1 MVESD
6 APLDAVRN
14 ALAACAG
21 DAPLRDSAAALLGTL
36 GYRSELTEDLG
47 GVAELVNWLD
57 DARDEPLTEK
67 QRQMFEPWR
76 AANIV
81 FQFTDDDIKPIH
93 QAELFVGTFDRGR
106 AKSFLFVAADLE
118 PRPGNRPYSRTD
130 LTTMTRV
137 VNSRLAMPVILLFRH
152 GETLTLAAVHRRAHK
167 RDDARDVLERVTLI
181 KDIRAADPHRA
192 HLDILCE
199 LALQDHIRAGVR
211 TFDDLHK
218 AWERVLDIEELNR
231 RFYRELFAWFERA
244 AGECTLPDD
253 GAGDGF
259 RERHVIRLITRLLF
273 IWFLKEKGLVPE
285 RLFEDSFA
293 SAALV
298 NHAPERSDYYQAVLQ
313 NLFFATLNTPIDQRA
328 FSNRSQRT
336 HRDFSLY
343 RYRDLLTDP
352 GGFVTSLK
360 AVPFVNGGLFDCL
373 DDFESRTAGGRR
385 IDVFTDNET
394 QRNDLHVPARLFLDN
409 EGLFPLFR
417 KFKFTVEENTPID
430 QEAALDPELLGRAF
444 EHLLAAYN
452 PETRETARKTTGSYY
467 TPRKVVD
474 YMVHEALTEA
484 LAHAAEPA
492 DGDGKWWRER
502 IDYLLDHSAAMD
514 DASELF
520 EDAERHALVAAIAK
534 ITVLDPAVGS
544 GAFPMAILQTF
555 TLALRRLD
563 RDNALW
569 EKHQKQ
575 RAADRAERAFD
586 TRDQHERDAE
596 LTGISATFEKYQQS
610 DFGRKLYLIQNS
622 IFGVDIQP
630 IACQIAKLRFFIS
643 LVIEQEA
650 DPAANNLGVR
660 PLPNLET
667 RFVATDTLLGLDRPK
682 QLGLTSERVGQL
694 HLALQTN
701 RERHFHA
708 GDRNAKIEARN
719 VDSQLRSAL
728 AAELEKLGFPTGAAA
743 KVAAWDPYDQNAS
756 ADWFDAEYMFGASDG
771 FDVVIGN
778 PPYVRAD
785 SGARHLN
792 MRKRIKDSG
801 QYETLY
807 EKWDLYIPFVER
819 GYRLLSP
826 GGFATMIVS
835 DAYCHSKYAQR
846 SQEWFL
852 KHSRVLRLDFFSK
865 IQIFDAT
872 VRNVTYLFQR
882 ADGQHNRPRR
892 RVHDPEFGIVRE
904 LPSDEQCNLTH
915 RVFFPE
921 DGDTQEFLT
930 GSSGTIAL
938 AEICYVTKGMVVHAN
953 EKIARGAFALRD
965 LVQEHRDARH
975 PKPFVEGKHLARWL
989 PATRK
994 WLEWGTDRAPVLFS
1008 RPTFPG
1014 LYEVEEKLLSVD
1026 MAAGEGKL
1034 QVAYDSERLHHNHS
1048 AWSFVPWHQL
1058 AGIRNRSIKK
1068 QTRYR
1073 DERPRRED
1081 LPARESL
1088 EETSRR
1094 FDTKFLLGVMNST
1107 AARDFLRA
1115 NRRSNLHL
1123 YPDDWKKLPI
1133 PDVTSKEQ
1141 VPVAALVDQI
1151 LAAKR
1156 TDPQAEIAALEDEID
1171 QLVYTLY
1178 GLTEEEAL
1186 QSRGSN
1192 ALARRP

>member
-1 MVESD
+1 
-6 APLDAVRN
+6 
-14 ALAACAG
+14 
-21 DAPLRDSAAALLGTL
+21 
-36 GYRSELTEDLG
+36 
-47 GVAELVNWLD
+47 
-57 DARDEPLTEK
+57 
-67 QRQMFEPWR
+67 
-76 AANIV
+76 
-81 FQFTDDDIKPIH
+81 
-93 QAELFVGTFDRGR
+93 
-106 AKSFLFVAADLE
+106 
-118 PRPGNRPYSRTD
+118 
-130 LTTMTRV
+130 MTRV
-137 VNSRLAMPVILLFRH
+137 VNSRLAMPVILVFRH

-167 RDDARDVLERVTLI
+167 RDDARDVLERVTLV

-199 LALQDHIRAGVR
+199 LALEDHIRAGVR

-244 AGECTLPDD
+244 AAECTFPDD
-253 GAGDGF
+253 GAGEGF
-259 RERHVIRLITRLLF
+259 SERHVIRLITRLLF

-285 RLFEDSFA
+285 RLFDEDFA
-293 SAALV
+293 NAALA
-298 NHAPERSDYYQAVLQ
+298 NHDPKRTDYYQAVLQ
-313 NLFFATLNTPIDQRA
+313 NLFFATLNTRIDQRA
-328 FSNRSQRT
+328 FSSRSQRS
-336 HRDFSLY
+336 HRDFSRY
-343 RYRDLLTDP
+343 RYRDLLTDAD
-352 GGFVTSLK
+352 GFVDSLK

-373 DDFESRTAGGRR
+373 DEFESRTAGGRR

-394 QRNDLHVPARLFLDN
+394 QRADLHVPARLFFGRD
-409 EGLFPLFR
+409 GLFPLFR
-417 KFKFTVEENTPID
+417 KYKFTVEENTPID
-430 QEAALDPELLGRAF
+430 QEVALDPELLGRAF

-484 LAHAAEPA
+484 LANAAEPA

-502 IDYLLDHSAAMD
+502 IDYLLDHSDVMD
-514 DASELF
+514 DASALF

-544 GAFPMAILQTF
+544 GAFPMAILQTL

-563 RDNALW
+563 PDNALW
-569 EKHQKQ
+569 EEHQKQ
-575 RAADRAERAFD
+575 RAAERAERAFD
-586 TRDQHERDAE
+586 TRDKRERDAE
-596 LTGISATFEKYQQS
+596 LTGISDTFEKYRQS
-610 DFGRKLYLIQNS
+610 DYGRKLFLIQNS

-650 DPAANNLGVR
+650 DPATNNLGVR

-667 RFVATDTLLGLDRPK
+667 RFVATDTLLGLERPT
-682 QLGLTSERVGQL
+682 QLGLTSDRVGQL
-694 HLALQTN
+694 HQALQAN

-708 GDRNAKIEARN
+708 GDRNVKIEARN

-728 AAELEKLGFPTGAAA
+728 AAELENLGFPAGAAA

-785 SGARHLN
+785 SGAQHLN
-792 MRKRIKDSG
+792 IRKRIKDSE

-846 SQEWFL
+846 SQEWVL
-852 KHSRVLRLDFFSK
+852 KHSRILRLDFFSK
-865 IQIFDAT
+865 IQIFDAA
-872 VRNVTYLFQR
+872 VRNVTYLLQKV
-882 ADGQHNRPRR
+882 DGHHNRPRR

-921 DGDTQEFLT
+921 DNDTQEFLA
-930 GSSGTIAL
+930 GSSGTIPL

-965 LVQEHRDARH
+965 LVQEHKDARH

-989 PATRK
+989 PATQK
-994 WLEWGTDRAPVLFS
+994 WLEWGTDRAPLLFS
-1008 RPTFPG
+1008 RPTFPE
-1014 LYEVEEKLLSVD
+1014 LYEVMEKLLVQRTPGPDPKICYDDRGLHFTESSV
-1026 MAAGEGKL
+1026 GL
-1034 QVAYDSERLHHNHS
+1034 VS
-1048 AWSFVPWHQL
+1048 WHRL
-1058 AGIRNRSIKK
+1058 AGVRNRSIKK

-1073 DERPRRED
+1073 NERPRRVD

-1094 FDTKFLLGVMNST
+1094 FDMKFVLGVMNST
-1107 AARDFLRA
+1107 VARDFLRA

-1141 VPVAALVDQI
+1141 APVAALVDQI

-1156 TDPQAEIAALEDEID
+1156 TDPQAEIAALEDKID
-1171 QLVYTLY
+1171 QLVYALY
-1178 GLTEEEAL
+1178 GLTEDEAP
-1186 QSRGSN
+1186 QSRGSS

>member
-1 MVESD
+1 MPERD
-6 APLDAVRN
+6 ARREAVRV

-21 DAPLRDSAAALLGTL
+21 NGRVRDHAAALLDAL
-36 GYRSELTEDLG
+36 GYRSELRENIG
-47 GVAELVNWLD
+47 SVEAFVNWLD
-57 DARDEPLTEK
+57 HDPDHPLTEK
-67 QRQMFEPWR
+67 QRQAFKPWR
-76 AANIV
+76 AADIV
-81 FQFTDDDIKPIH
+81 FQFTD
-93 QAELFVGTFDRGR
+93 AEIAGQSGLFAEPFDRGR
-106 AKSFLFVAADLE
+106 AKSFLFVAADLDTL
-118 PRPGNRPYSRTD
+118 PGDRPYGRTD
-130 LTTMTRV
+130 LATMTRV

-152 GETLTLAAVHRRAHK
+152 GETLTLAAVQRRAHR
-167 RDDARDVLERVTLI
+167 RDDSRDVLERVTLI
-181 KDIRAADPHRA
+181 KDIRAANPHRA

-199 LALQDHIRAGVR
+199 LALEDHIRAGVR

-244 AGECTLPDD
+244 AAECTFPDD
-253 GAGDGF
+253 GSGEGF
-259 RERHVIRLITRLLF
+259 RERHIIRLITRLLF

-293 SAALV
+293 AAALA

-328 FSNRSQRT
+328 FSSRSQRT

-352 GGFVTSLK
+352 DGFVTSLK
-360 AVPFVNGGLFDCL
+360 AIPFVNGGLFDCL
-373 DDFESRTAGGRR
+373 DDFQSLTTGGRS

-394 QRNDLHVPARLFLDN
+394 QRADLHAPARLFFGSD
-409 EGLFPLFR
+409 GLFPLFR
-417 KFKFTVEENTPID
+417 KYKFTVEENTPID
-430 QEAALDPELLGRAF
+430 QEVALDPELLGRAF

-484 LAHAAEPA
+484 LANAVEPA
-492 DGDGKWWRER
+492 DSDGKWWRDR
-502 IDYLLDHSAAMD
+502 IDYLLDHSDAMD
-514 DASELF
+514 DAHELF
-520 EDAERHALVAAIAK
+520 DETERKAVVRSIANLK
-534 ITVLDPAVGS
+534 VLDPAVGS
-544 GAFPMAILQTF
+544 GAFPMAILQTL

-563 RDNALW
+563 PDNTLW
-569 EKHQKQ
+569 EALQKQ
-575 RAADRAERAFD
+575 RAADRAGRAFD
-586 TRDQHERDAE
+586 TRDQRERDVE
-596 LTGISATFEKYQQS
+596 LAGISNTFEKYRQS

-643 LVIEQEA
+643 LVIEQKA
-650 DPAANNLGVR
+650 DPTANNLGVR

-667 RFVATDTLLGLDRPK
+667 RFVATDALLGLEGPK
-682 QLGLTSERVGQL
+682 QLGLTSDRVGQL
-694 HLALQTN
+694 HQALQAN

-708 GDRNAKIEARN
+708 GDRNAKIELRN
-719 VDSQLRSAL
+719 VDSQLRNAL
-728 AAELEKLGFPTGAAA
+728 AAELENLGLPAGAAA

-756 ADWFDAEYMFGASDG
+756 ADWFDAEYMFGVSRG

-785 SGARHLN
+785 SGARHLD
-792 MRKRIKDSG
+792 MRNRIKDSG

-819 GYRLLSP
+819 GYRLLSA

-852 KHSRVLRLDFFSK
+852 KHSRILRLDFFSK

-921 DGDTQEFLT
+921 DGDTQEFLA

-953 EKIARGAFALRD
+953 EKTARGAFALRD
-965 LVQEHRDARH
+965 LVQEHRDTRH

-994 WLEWGTDRAPVLFS
+994 WLEWGSDRAPALFS

-1034 QVAYDSERLHHNHS
+1034 RVAYDSERLHHNHS

-1058 AGIRNRSIKK
+1058 AGIRNRSLKK

-1073 DERPRRED
+1073 NEKPRRPD
-1081 LPARESL
+1081 LPAREFL

-1094 FDTKFLLGVMNST
+1094 FDVKFLLGVMNST

-1141 VPVAALVDQI
+1141 APVAALVNQI
-1151 LAAKR
+1151 LAAKH
-1156 TDPQAEIAALEDEID
+1156 TDPQAKIASLEDEID
-1171 QLVYTLY
+1171 RLVYSLY
-1178 GLTEEEAL
+1178 GLAEQGNAAVT
-1186 QSRGSN
+1186 GS
-1192 ALARRP
+1192 

>member
-1 MVESD
+1 MPERD
-6 APLDAVRN
+6 AGPDAVRN
-14 ALAACAG
+14 ALAACIG
-21 DAPLRDSAAALLGTL
+21 GGRFKDHAAVLLGAL

-47 GVAELVNWLD
+47 SVEEFVNWLD
-57 DARDEPLTEK
+57 DDPDHPLTDK
-67 QRQMFEPWR
+67 QRQVFNPWR
-76 AANIV
+76 TADIV
-81 FQFTDDDIKPIH
+81 FQFTDANIAG
-93 QAELFVGTFDRGR
+93 QSGLFAEPFDRGR

-130 LTTMTRV
+130 LGTMTRV
-137 VNSRLAMPVILLFRH
+137 VNSRLAMPVIPLFRH
-152 GETLTLAAVHRRAHK
+152 GETLTLAAVQRRAHK
-167 RDDARDVLERVTLI
+167 RDDSRDVLERVTLI

-199 LALQDHIRAGVR
+199 LALEDHIRAGVR
-211 TFDDLHK
+211 TFGDLHK
-218 AWERVLDIEELNR
+218 AWERVLDIEKLNR

-244 AGECTLPDD
+244 AGECGFPDD
-253 GAGDGF
+253 GTGDGST
-259 RERHVIRLITRLLF
+259 ERHVIRLITRLLF
-273 IWFLKEKGLVPE
+273 IWFLKEKGLVSE
-285 RLFEDSFA
+285 RLFDERFA
-293 SAALV
+293 RAALV
-298 NHAPERSDYYQAVLQ
+298 NHNPERSDYYQAVLQ
-313 NLFFATLNTPIDQRA
+313 NLFFATLNTPIDKRA
-328 FSNRSQRT
+328 FSSRSQKT

-343 RYRDLLTDP
+343 RYRDLLADP
-352 GGFVTSLK
+352 DNFIESLE
-360 AVPFVNGGLFDCL
+360 AIPFVNGGLFDCL
-373 DDFESRTAGGRR
+373 DDFEGQTAGGRR
-385 IDVFTDNET
+385 VDVFTDNET
-394 QRNDLHVPARLFLDN
+394 QRGDLDVPARLLFDN
-409 EGLFPLFR
+409 AGLFPLFR

-430 QEAALDPELLGRAF
+430 QEVALDPELLGRVF

-484 LAHAAEPA
+484 LANAANSAE
-492 DGDGKWWRER
+492 GDGKWWRER
-502 IDYLLDHSAAMD
+502 IDYLLDHSSTRA
-514 DASELF
+514 DAGDFF
-520 EDAERHALVAAIAK
+520 ETDEKQSLVTAIAK
-534 ITVLDPAVGS
+534 LKVLDPAVGS
-544 GAFPMAILQTF
+544 GAFPMAILQTL

-563 RDNALW
+563 PDNSLW
-569 EKHQKQ
+569 ETLQKQ
-575 RAADRAERAFD
+575 RATERAGRAFD
-586 TRDQHERDAE
+586 TCDQRERDTELAE
-596 LTGISATFEKYQQS
+596 ISDTFEKYRTT

-622 IFGVDIQP
+622 VFGVDIQP

-643 LVIEQEA
+643 LVIEQMA
-650 DPAANNLGVR
+650 DPTADNLGIR

-667 RFVATDTLLGLDRPK
+667 RFVSADTLLGLE
-682 QLGLTSERVGQL
+682 QAGQVALTSDSITQL
-694 HLALQTN
+694 HQALRTN

-708 GDRNAKIEARN
+708 GDRDMKRA
-719 VDSQLRSAL
+719 LREEDKRIRDRLSDELKHCGFDAD
-728 AAELEKLGFPTGAAA
+728 AAHAIAG
-743 KVAAWDPYDQNAS
+743 WDPYDQNAHS
-756 ADWFDAEYMFGASDG
+756 DWFDAQYMFGVSRG

-785 SGARHLN
+785 SGARHLD
-792 MRKRIKDSG
+792 MRRRIKDSG

-819 GYRLLSP
+819 GYKLLSP

-835 DAYCHSKYAQR
+835 DAYCHSKYAQQ

-852 KHSRVLRLDFFSK
+852 KHSRILRLDFFSK
-865 IQIFDAT
+865 IQIFDAA
-872 VRNVTYLFQR
+872 VRNVTYLFQKV
-882 ADGQHNRPRR
+882 DGRHNRPRR

-904 LPSDEQCNLTH
+904 LPSDEQCKLTH

-921 DGDTQEFLT
+921 D
-930 GSSGTIAL
+930 SGARRFAAATVRL
-938 AEICYVTKGMVVHAN
+938 AEICYITVGMVVHAD
-953 EKIARGAFALRD
+953 EKTAQGAFELQD
-965 LVQEHRDARH
+965 LVQEHKDARH

-989 PATRK
+989 PATRN
-994 WLEWGTDRAPVLFS
+994 WLEWGTARAPALF
-1008 RPTFPG
+1008 RRTTFPE
-1014 LYEVEEKLLSVD
+1014 LYAVEEKLLSVD
-1026 MAAGEGKL
+1026 IAASADKL
-1034 QVAYDSERLHHNHS
+1034 RVAYDDQKLHHNHS

-1073 DERPRRED
+1073 DERPRRAD

-1094 FDTKFLLGVMNST
+1094 FDMKFLLGVMNST
-1107 AARDFLRA
+1107 MARDFLRA

-1171 QLVYTLY
+1171 QLVYALY
-1178 GLTEEEAL
+1178 DLTEEEAL
-1186 QSRGSN
+1186 QSPGSN